1 MTNQKRTELPSP
13 AEQNLIAFRSIGYI
27 PDGTSISYQSGSKEI
42 NDISW
47 GLPYQH
53 ETGGWVVRVKSN
65 KLIAVNLHDVCV
77 PGKYTPP
84 RLRGVMLLPDS
95 GGDFGCWKI
104 GKRVWAVTTWERQQG
119 SRFWTRRWRS
129 KRWNRNAAINL
140 GWDLENSGYWWQIMI
155 FEGQILDEGFEVTSR
170 KAATISCK
178 KLRNWLKIKRQMEGG
193 GGA

>member
-65 KLIAVNLHDVCV
+65 
-77 PGKYTPP
+77 
-84 RLRGVMLLPDS
+84 
-95 GGDFGCWKI
+95 
-104 GKRVWAVTTWERQQG
+104 
-119 SRFWTRRWRS
+119 TRRWRS

-140 GWDLENSGYWWQIMI
+140 GWDLENSGYWWQIMN